1 MDKDKAMTTES
12 GKTLPL
18 LSLRNLV
25 LFPGAV
31 MPVEIGRASS
41 LKLIE
46 SLSGKGAHLLVGT
59 QKDADVEEPS
69 GADLYGVCVEGE
81 VVRVV
86 KAAESRVTAVLRG
99 IERRRITGFV
109 QEKPFLL
116 ASYEP
121 LVEIRKDPIEIDG
134 LGMAVYD
141 VAKQLIS
148 ISPDIPDEAAQILDQ
163 NKDPARLGDITAA
176 TVDLSS
182 EERAS
187 LLVEVDVAER
197 LRRLLVLLQRKV
209 ELIKVKQKIDT
220 QVREEFSKHQRE
232 AVLRQKLKA
241 IQDELGEGDD
251 GSDLENFEEKIK
263 ASEMPEEAIKV
274 ARKQLERLRQMPQSS
289 AEYTVQRT
297 YLEWLVELPWVKQTT
312 DTLDLD
318 AARKILDAD
327 HYDLQKVKKRI
338 LEYLAVRKLAPGKKG
353 PILCLAGP
361 PGVGKTSLGKSIARS
376 LSREFI
382 RVSLGGVRDEAE
394 IRGHRRTYIGA
405 LPGRIVQ
412 GMRRVGTKNP
422 VFVLDEIDKLGA
434 DFRGD
439 PAAALLEVLD
449 PEQNHSFSDH
459 YLEVPFD
466 LSNVIFVATANN
478 LDTIP
483 PALLDRMEVL
493 EIPGYTREEKLEI
506 AKRHLV
512 PKQVSEHGLTD
523 AQISLSDD
531 SLNTIIEQY
540 TREAGVRNL
549 EREVANVIRGV
560 AVKVAEDLPYEPKL
574 TPAGVEDFLGPQ
586 KFYSEVAERTE
597 VPGVATGL
605 AWMPTGGDILFIEAS
620 LMVGKGNLILTG
632 HLGDVMKE
640 SARAALSWLRTHVE
654 ELSINVDFEKIDL
667 HLHVPAGAV
676 SKDGPSAGVAIT
688 TALVSLLTGRR
699 VQGDVAMTG
708 EITLR
713 GSVLPVGG
721 IKEKVLAAHR
731 AGIRRVLLP
740 DRNRKDLVDIPE
752 TIRKDIELIF
762 VSKIR
767 DALDLALEPVAV
779 VLPGPESTSP
789 VASAQA

>member
-1 MDKDKAMTTES
+1 MTTER
-12 GKTLPL
+12 TLPL

-46 SLSGKGAHLLVGT
+46 SLPGKGAHLLVGT

-109 QEKPFLL
+109 QEKPFLV
-116 ASYEP
+116 ATYES
-121 LVEIRKDPIEIDG
+121 LVESRKDPIEIDG

-251 GSDLENFEEKIK
+251 GSDLDAFEEKIK
-263 ASEMPEEAIKV
+263 AAEMPEEVIKV
-274 ARKQLERLRQMPQSS
+274 ARKQLDRLRQMPQSS

-297 YLEWLVELPWVKQTT
+297 YLEWLVELPWTKQTV
-312 DTLDLD
+312 DTLDLEQ
-318 AARKILDAD
+318 ARKILDAD

-412 GMRRVGTKNP
+412 GMRRVGTRNP
-422 VFVLDEIDKLGA
+422 VFMLDEIDKLGS

-459 YLEVPFD
+459 YLEVSFD
-466 LSNVIFVATANN
+466 LSHVIFIATANN

-493 EIPGYTREEKLEI
+493 EIPGYTGDEKLEI

-512 PKQVSEHGLTD
+512 PKQTSEHGLNEEQILFND
-523 AQISLSDD
+523 A
-531 SLNTIIEQY
+531 TITTVIEQY

-549 EREVANVIRGV
+549 EREIANLVRAV
-560 AVKVAEDLPYEPKL
+560 AVKVAESEPYESKL
-574 TPAGVEDFLGPQ
+574 SPEKVAELLGPQ

-605 AWMPTGGDILFIEAS
+605 AWMPTGGDILFIEATW
-620 LMVGKGNLILTG
+620 MPGKSNLILTG

-640 SARAALSWLRTHVE
+640 SARAALSWVRTHVD
-654 ELSINVDFEKIDL
+654 ELNINIDWDKVDV

-688 TALVSLLTGRR
+688 TAVVSLFTGRR
-699 VQGDVAMTG
+699 VRGDVAMTG

-713 GSVLPVGG
+713 GTVLPVGG

-731 AGIRRVLLP
+731 AGIKRVLLP
-740 DRNRKDLVDIPE
+740 ERNRKDLVDIPE
-752 TIRKDIELIF
+752 TIRKDLELIF
-762 VSKIR
+762 ASRMKDV
-767 DALDLALEPVAV
+767 LDMALEAVPVV
-779 VLPGPESTSP
+779 VPGPESLQSP
-789 VASAQA
+789 EATAQA

>member
-1 MDKDKAMTTES
+1 MTTES

-59 QKDADVEEPS
+59 QKDADIEEPS

-99 IERRRITGFV
+99 IERRRITGFQ
-109 QEKPFLL
+109 QEKPFLV
-116 ASYEP
+116 AAYEP

-251 GSDLENFEEKIK
+251 GTDLDAFEEKIK
-263 ASEMPEEAIKV
+263 AADMPEEVIKV

-297 YLEWLVELPWVKQTT
+297 YLEWLVELPWTKQTT

-318 AARKILDAD
+318 HARKILDAD

-422 VFVLDEIDKLGA
+422 VFVLDEIDKLGS

-449 PEQNHSFSDH
+449 PEQNHAFSDH
-459 YLEVPFD
+459 YLEVSFD
-466 LSNVIFVATANN
+466 LSNVIFIATANN

-512 PKQVSEHGLTD
+512 PKQTTEHGLTEE
-523 AQISLSDD
+523 QISFSDPT
-531 SLNTIIEQY
+531 LNTIIEQY

-549 EREVANVIRGV
+549 EREVANVVRGV
-560 AVKVAEDLPYEPKL
+560 AVKVAENEPYTPGL
-574 TPAGVEDFLGPQ
+574 TPEKLIDFLGPQ

-620 LMVGKGNLILTG
+620 LMSGKGLLILTG

-640 SARAALSWLRTHVE
+640 SARAALSWVRTHIE
-654 ELSINVDFEKIDL
+654 ELAINVDFEKIDV
-667 HLHVPAGAV
+667 HMHVPAGAV
-676 SKDGPSAGVAIT
+676 SKDGPSAGVAMT

-699 VQGDVAMTG
+699 VRGDVAMTG

-731 AGIRRVLLP
+731 AGIKRVLLP

-752 TIRKDIELIF
+752 TIRKDLELIF
-762 VSKIR
+762 VSKMKEV
-767 DALDLALEPVAV
+767 LDLTLEAVPVV
-779 VLPGPESTSP
+779 VAGPESQPEATT
-789 VASAQA
+789 ARA

>member
-1 MDKDKAMTTES
+1 MTTES

-41 LKLIE
+41 LRLIE

-59 QKDADVEEPS
+59 QKDADIEEPA

-81 VVRVV
+81 VVRIV

-99 IERRRITGFV
+99 IERRRITGFP
-109 QEKPFLL
+109 QEKPFLV

-121 LVEIRKDPIEIDG
+121 LNELRKDPIEIDG

-187 LLVEVDVAER
+187 LLVEIDVAER

-241 IQDELGEGDD
+241 IQDELGEGED
-251 GSDLENFEEKIK
+251 GSDLDAFEEKIK
-263 ASEMPEEAIKV
+263 TSEMPEDVVKV
-274 ARKQLERLRQMPQSS
+274 AKKQLERLRQMPQSS

-297 YLEWLVELPWVKQTT
+297 YLEWLCELPWAKQTV
-312 DTLDLD
+312 DTLDLES
-318 AARKILDAD
+318 ARRILDAD

-361 PGVGKTSLGKSIARS
+361 PGVGKTSLGRSIARS

-382 RVSLGGVRDEAE
+382 RISLGGVRDEAE

-405 LPGRIVQ
+405 LPGRIIQ

-422 VFVLDEIDKLGA
+422 VFVLDEIDKLGS

-449 PEQNHSFSDH
+449 PEQNHTFSDH
-459 YLEVPFD
+459 YLEVTFD
-466 LSNVIFVATANN
+466 LSNVIFIATANN

-506 AKRHLV
+506 SKRHLV
-512 PKQVSEHGLTD
+512 PKQINEHGLTED
-523 AQISLSDD
+523 QVSFDD
-531 SLNTIIEQY
+531 SAINTIIEQY

-549 EREVANVIRGV
+549 EREVANVVRGV
-560 AVKVAEDLPYEPKL
+560 AVKVAESLPYDPKINSDR
-574 TPAGVEDFLGPQ
+574 VEDYLGPQ

-597 VPGVATGL
+597 VPGVSTGL

-620 LMVGKGNLILTG
+620 LMPGKGQLILTG

-640 SARAALSWLRTHVE
+640 SARAALSWMRTHVE
-654 ELSINVDFEKIDL
+654 DLGINADFEKIDL
-667 HLHVPAGAV
+667 HLHVPAGGI
-676 SKDGPSAGVAIT
+676 SKDGPSAGVAMT
-688 TALVSLLTGRR
+688 TALVSLFTGRR
-699 VQGDVAMTG
+699 VRGDVAMTG

-731 AGIRRVLLP
+731 AGIKRVLLP

-752 TIRKDIELIF
+752 SVRKELELIF
-762 VSKIR
+762 VSRMKE
-767 DALDLALEPVAV
+767 ALELALEAVPVV
-779 VLPGPESTSP
+779 VPGPEAPTTE
-789 VASAQA
+789 AAARA

>member
-1 MDKDKAMTTES
+1 MTAPEGS
-12 GKTLPL
+12 RSLPL

-31 MPVEIGRASS
+31 MPVEIGRLSS
-41 LKLIE
+41 LRLIE
-46 SLSGKGAHLLVGT
+46 SLPGKGVHLLVGT
-59 QKDADVEEPS
+59 QKDADVEEPA

-81 VVRVV
+81 VVRIV
-86 KAAESRVTAVLRG
+86 KAAENRVTAVLRG
-99 IERRRITGFV
+99 VERRRITGFV
-109 QEKPFLL
+109 QEKPFLV
-116 ASYEP
+116 ATYDP

-141 VAKQLIS
+141 VAKQLIA

-163 NKDPARLGDITAA
+163 NKDPARLGDIAAA
-176 TVDLSS
+176 TVDLSA

-251 GSDLENFEEKIK
+251 GTDLDSFEEKIK
-263 ASEMPEEAIKV
+263 ASGMAEDTAKV
-274 ARKQLERLRQMPQSS
+274 ARKQLERLRQMAPSS

-297 YLEWLVELPWVKQTT
+297 YLEWLVELPWSKATT

-318 AARKILDAD
+318 QARKVLDAD
-327 HYDLQKVKKRI
+327 HYDLQKVKKRV
-338 LEYLAVRKLAPGKKG
+338 LEYLAVRKLAPAKKG
-353 PILCLAGP
+353 PILCLVGP
-361 PGVGKTSLGKSIARS
+361 PGVGKTSLGKSVARS

-382 RVSLGGVRDEAE
+382 RASLGGVRDEAE

-405 LPGRIVQ
+405 LPGRIIQ
-412 GMRRVGTKNP
+412 SMRRVGTRNP
-422 VFVLDEIDKLGA
+422 VFMLDEIDKLGA

-449 PEQNHSFSDH
+449 PEQNNAFSDH
-459 YLEVPFD
+459 YLEVNFD
-466 LSNVIFVATANN
+466 LSGVIFIATANT
-478 LDTIP
+478 LETIP
-483 PALLDRMEVL
+483 AALLDRMEVL

-512 PKQVSEHGLTD
+512 PKQITEHGLD
-523 AQISLSDD
+523 ERQISFDEE
-531 SLNTIIEQY
+531 SLTTIIEQY

-560 AVKVAEDLPYEPKL
+560 AVKVAENLPYQPKL
-574 TPAGVEDFLGPQ
+574 DPAQIADFLGPQ
-586 KFYSEVAERTE
+586 KYFSEVAERTE

-620 LMVGKGNLILTG
+620 QMLGKGNLILTG

-640 SARAALSWLRTHVE
+640 SARAALSWVRTHVE
-654 ELSINVDFEKIDL
+654 EFNLNPDFEKLDV

-676 SKDGPSAGVAIT
+676 SKDGPSAGVAMIV
-688 TALVSLLTGRR
+688 ALVSLFTGRR
-699 VQGDVAMTG
+699 VRGDVAMTG

-713 GSVLPVGG
+713 GSVLAVGG

-731 AGIRRVLLP
+731 AGIKRVVLP
-740 DRNRKDLVDIPE
+740 DRNRKDMVDIPE
-752 TIRKDIELIF
+752 SVRKDMELVF
-762 VSKIR
+762 VKRIQE
-767 DALDLALEPVAV
+767 ALELTLESVQVVVA
-779 VLPGPESTSP
+779 GPDSGPPEGT
-789 VASAQA
+789 AARA

>member
-1 MDKDKAMTTES
+1 MMPPEGS
-12 GKTLPL
+12 RSLPL

-31 MPVEIGRASS
+31 MPVEIGRLSS
-41 LKLIE
+41 LRLIE
-46 SLSGKGAHLLVGT
+46 SLPGKGVHLLVGT
-59 QKDADVEEPS
+59 QKDADVEEPA

-81 VVRVV
+81 VVRIV
-86 KAAESRVTAVLRG
+86 KAAENRVTAVLRG
-99 IERRRITGFV
+99 VERRRITGFV
-109 QEKPFLL
+109 QEKPFLV
-116 ASYEP
+116 ATYDP

-141 VAKQLIS
+141 VAKQLIA

-163 NKDPARLGDITAA
+163 NKDPARLGDIAAA
-176 TVDLSS
+176 TVDLSA

-241 IQDELGEGDD
+241 IQDELGEGDES
-251 GSDLENFEEKIK
+251 SDLDSFEEKIK
-263 ASEMPEEAIKV
+263 ASGMLEETAKV
-274 ARKQLERLRQMPQSS
+274 ARKQLERLRQMAPSS

-297 YLEWLVELPWVKQTT
+297 YLEWLVELPWSKATT
-312 DTLDLD
+312 DTLELD
-318 AARKILDAD
+318 QARKVLDAD
-327 HYDLQKVKKRI
+327 HYDLQKVKKRV
-338 LEYLAVRKLAPGKKG
+338 LEYLAVRKLAPSKKG
-353 PILCLAGP
+353 PILCLVGP
-361 PGVGKTSLGKSIARS
+361 PGVGKTSLGKSVARS

-382 RVSLGGVRDEAE
+382 RASLGGVRDEAE

-405 LPGRIVQ
+405 LPGRIIQ
-412 GMRRVGTKNP
+412 GMRRVGTRNP
-422 VFVLDEIDKLGA
+422 VFMLDEIDKLGA

-449 PEQNHSFSDH
+449 PEQNNAFSDH
-459 YLEVPFD
+459 YLEVNFD
-466 LSNVIFVATANN
+466 LSAVIFIATANT
-478 LDTIP
+478 LETIP

-493 EIPGYTREEKLEI
+493 EIPGYTRDEKLEI

-512 PKQVSEHGLTD
+512 PKQIAEHGLD
-523 AQISLSDD
+523 ERQISFDEE
-531 SLNTIIEQY
+531 SLTVIIEQY

-560 AVKVAEDLPYEPKL
+560 AVKVAEDLPYQPKL
-574 TPAGVEDFLGPQ
+574 DPAQIADFLGPQ
-586 KFYSEVAERTE
+586 KFFSEVAERTE

-620 LMVGKGNLILTG
+620 QMPGKGSLILTG

-640 SARAALSWLRTHVE
+640 SARAALSWVRTHVE
-654 ELSINVDFEKIDL
+654 EFNLNPDFEKLDV

-676 SKDGPSAGVAIT
+676 SKDGPSAGVAMIV
-688 TALVSLLTGRR
+688 ALASLFTGRR
-699 VQGDVAMTG
+699 VRGDVAMTG

-731 AGIRRVLLP
+731 AGIRRVILP
-740 DRNRKDLVDIPE
+740 DRNRKDMVDIPE
-752 TIRKDIELIF
+752 SVRKDLELVF
-762 VSKIR
+762 VKRIQE
-767 DALDLALEPVAV
+767 ALELTLESVPVV
-779 VLPGPESTSP
+779 VPGPDSGTPEGT
-789 VASAQA
+789 AARA